1 MDSLHNSRRAFN
13 VSVLS
18 TWYPSACTYIS
29 FFVGKKKE
37 FFVGKKEKRNG
48 TFSFKGNILF
58 FEKKKTW
65 NFFLHG
71 QYQKCM
77 NHLTACDKKKRGH
90 LSSLDRALKHQ
101 QECYLFTAVLF
112 QGVHQAT
119 GVGQPQS
126 DTLQVIAV
134 FLRTHM
140 HHPASSTPS
149 PITPPVSTNQLLSL
163 QDEVHYCIS
172 VPGHIHSSSWHP
184 QRQIN
189 VSKLTG

>member
-1 MDSLHNSRRAFN
+1 MSLSL
-13 VSVLS
+13 VLG
-18 TWYPSACTYIS
+18 TPVHVHTYHS
-29 FFVGKKKE
+29 LL
-37 FFVGKKEKRNG
+37 EKRKNSLLEKKREKKWYVFLQG
-48 TFSFKGNILF
+48 QYSF
-58 FEKKKTW
+58 FEKKENIW
-65 NFFLHG
+65 NFFLHE

-77 NHLTACDKKKRGH
+77 NHLTVRDKKKRGH

-149 PITPPVSTNQLLSL
+149 PITPPVSINQLLSL